1 MVRFW
6 IFQAESITGSMTL
19 NNLGKSMVG
28 KIKWVDVRAAIK
40 GALRGKMN
48 PKIVLGL
55 KSLRG
60 RKNFDEVDLVY
71 QVLRKAINSKKM
83 IDVGAHFG
91 ESLQYFLYDGWEV
104 HAFEPDASN
113 RAILERVNTTRGKL
127 IINHVGCSDHDESS
141 APFYVSEL
149 SSGISSLSSFDPTH
163 VAAGHIDL
171 VTLSSYIE
179 RQTIDHVGFL
189 KIDTEGH
196 DLFVLRGFPWSEC
209 RPEVIVTEFEDAK
222 TKSLG
227 YDYCDLGDFLVSQ
240 GYTVLMSEWFPVVN
254 YGQRHNWRRIESYP
268 ADLKDS
274 SGWGNFIATLNPEH
288 ADLIMR
294 EANRR

>member
-1 MVRFW
+1 MVRFL
-6 IFQAESITGSMTL
+6 IFQVEFITDSTTL
-19 NNLGKSMVG
+19 NSLGKSMVS
-28 KIKWVDVRAAIK
+28 KMKKVDVKAAIK

-48 PKIVLGL
+48 PRIILGL

-71 QVLRKAINSKKM
+71 QVLSKVIKAQKM

-104 HAFEPDASN
+104 HAFEPDAAN
-113 RAILERVNTTRGKL
+113 RAVLERVSTRRGRL
-127 IINHVGCSDHDESS
+127 LINHVGCSDRDENS

-163 VAAGHIDL
+163 VAAGHVDL
-171 VTLSSYIE
+171 VTLSSYIAK
-179 RQTIDHVGFL
+179 QMIDHVGFL

-227 YDYCDLGDFLVSQ
+227 YDYRDLGDFLVSK
-240 GYTVLMSEWFPVVN
+240 GYSVLMSEWFPVVN
-254 YGQRHNWRRIESYP
+254 YGQRHNWRRVTSYP
-268 ADLKDS
+268 ADLKDPA
-274 SGWGNFIATLNPEH
+274 GWGNFIATSNPEH
-288 ADLIMR
+288 ADLLLR
-294 EANRR
+294 KVNSR